1 MRLSDNIIDTSKSRD
16 EAVARIKK
24 QAEANYG
31 LEYVDLLIENSESED
46 EAISKMKKAA
56 DTKPENPNNLEN
68 KPMVDVRGLKDLTTP
83 EEWYGGLK
91 NLSLIAKPASFM
103 ATPVTETL
111 RAPFK
116 YIAENVGENTSQTPP
131 INTAAEYESVY
142 PSDRA
147 GLGLLLRDISNAAGI
162 KTEPMA
168 DIKSE
173 KYPKLAQFMKQ
184 MTDPVNVGGAALD
197 VMAGMKIPN
206 PKIVSGGASVV
217 GDVYSALGKEVPP
230 GVNRAMLSNRI
241 PKMSL
246 ETATD
251 YVRAIA
257 KDKQKLAEL
266 ERSGGIYNIGKMV
279 QENPDK
285 YFSPLSPNKI
295 YENIMG
301 DLLPDEATRVGSKGE
316 LSRMNR
322 LQEGL
327 IEEIP
332 SDVYTV
338 PREELRLSAL
348 NELGEQ
354 GLEATQMES
363 AQRFIDKNIPIT
375 QPDPAKLARYRSE
388 PGYGDFTG
396 APSPTD
402 TFLPTEYDYM
412 DYIRSLNEEP
422 IIYASNMR
430 KLGNKLREPVMAG
443 EVSTDIAARNAAGR
457 ALERAAR
464 KAQDQAMGFM
474 DPADVSIY
482 NQQNQKISDLLNLR
496 DLAQGNLQNPA
507 LNAPT
512 PWMPSTWARG
522 INRYI
527 KPIAQSMGSDLGN
540 MARSGTAG
548 MGAPILSATE
558 FLNSKSGVNLFQI
571 PRTSEGA
578 LQNIDLVKAKIER
591 EFGPEVVMQ
600 MDSIKDSAS
609 FTNFM
614 ADLANM
620 NPMAFTPDP
629 YNRFDGVIKH
639 PVLKTKALEDIVK
652 NGNMSVLDKANSAE
666 ELMINSKFHE
676 VQK

>member
-1 MRLSDNIIDTSKSRD
+1 MRLSDYIVDQSTNDEEIARNLVQEAERIHGTEAVSLTLGSFPDNKSRLK
-16 EAVARIKK
+16 AVA
-24 QAEANYG
+24 N
-31 LEYVDLLIENSESED
+31 LIN
-46 EAISKMKKAA
+46 
-56 DTKPENPNNLEN
+56 TPVENPNNLEN
-68 KPMVDVRGLKDLTTP
+68 KPMVDVRGLRDLTTP
-83 EEWYGGLK
+83 EEWYGGFK

-103 ATPVTETL
+103 ATPITETL

-131 INTAAEYESVY
+131 INTAAEYESIY

-168 DIKSE
+168 DVKSE

-217 GDVYSALGKEVPP
+217 GDVYSAMGPEVPP
-230 GVNRAMLSNRI
+230 GVNRAMLSNRL

-246 ETATD
+246 EAATD
-251 YVRAIA
+251 YVRSIA

-266 ERSGGIYNIGKMV
+266 ERSGRIYSIGKMV

-301 DLLPDEATRVGSKGE
+301 DLKPDEATRIGSSGE

-354 GLEATQMES
+354 GLEATQTES

-375 QPDPAKLARYRSE
+375 QPDPSKLARYRSQPARDSLGMPLE
-388 PGYGDFTG
+388 
-396 APSPTD
+396 PTD
-402 TFLPTEYDYM
+402 KMLPTETDYV
-412 DYIRSLNEEP
+412 DYIRSINEEP

-474 DPADVSIY
+474 DPADVAIY

-522 INRYI
+522 YNRYM
-527 KPIAQSMGSDLGN
+527 KPNIQSAGSGLAN
-540 MARSGTAG
+540 MARSGSAG
-548 MGAPILSATE
+548 MSTPVLSAAE
-558 FLNSKSGVNLFQI
+558 FLNSKNGVNLFQI

-591 EFGPEVVMQ
+591 EFGPEVAMQ
-600 MDSIKDSAS
+600 MDSIKDSAG